1 MSINFKIKQKEED
14 NAVNSEKSK
23 IYSDYNTYTNNKVT
37 KIVEEDEMIDFT
49 NDKKMLNNRLSFI
62 DSRNSIF

>member
-14 NAVNSEKSK
+14 NAVNAEKSK

-62 DSRNSIF
+62 DSRNSVF